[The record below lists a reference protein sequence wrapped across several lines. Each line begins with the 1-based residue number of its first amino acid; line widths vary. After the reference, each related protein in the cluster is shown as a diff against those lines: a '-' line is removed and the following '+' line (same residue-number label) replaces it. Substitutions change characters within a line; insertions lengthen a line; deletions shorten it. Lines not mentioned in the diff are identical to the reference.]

1 MIPKSRYNNLLGEML
16 LRNNFPSG
24 DTVHMICL
32 YKRTEF
38 LIKINRF
45 RATTDDPEYQK

>member
-1 MIPKSRYNNLLGEML
+1 ML

-32 YKRTEF
+32 YMRTEF

-45 RATTDDPEYQK
+45 RATTDDPEYQKWNIYFAQNKTF